1 MAIEAAFYRYNSN
14 NYHDNDYW
22 DLHAR
27 AVLSPNP
34 CWMPHY
40 ISTFLG
46 MSSHT
51 VRAEPSCRVR
61 VLLAFISL
69 EHCIHTY
76 YMYTGISYHI
86 APYRLLLLFLMGF
99 SLLCVCVELLV
110 RLFSPFEKRQA
121 WHEAWLPVCLW
132 LDRYGCVS
140 NRNAAHY
147 SYNHNEQRKKHTP
160 FHAGFYF
167 CWVVL
172 FVAAETMAMA
182 AATAIVAWH
191 KACSHFHNKDVWY
204 LVDRNKSPA
213 KHQANKPH
221 TIINTIAFALPLQE
235 CLCVCVGA
243 AVSFIFCFS
252 WFSTKFMNIWFGRCC
267 AMIDAKTK
275 NVHGNKSVGNPK

>member
-1 MAIEAAFYRYNSN
+1 
-14 NYHDNDYW
+14 
-22 DLHAR
+22 
-27 AVLSPNP
+27 
-34 CWMPHY
+34 
-40 ISTFLG
+40 
-46 MSSHT
+46 
-51 VRAEPSCRVR
+51 
-61 VLLAFISL
+61 
-69 EHCIHTY
+69 
-76 YMYTGISYHI
+76 
-86 APYRLLLLFLMGF
+86 MGF

-182 AATAIVAWH
+182 AAAEIVAWH

-235 CLCVCVGA
+235 CLYSCGVVLVRPFGLFF
-243 AVSFIFCFS
+243 VSPDFPPSS
-252 WFSTKFMNIWFGRCC
+252 WIYDLDVVVLWLTPKRKTYMETK
-267 AMIDAKTK
+267 A
-275 NVHGNKSVGNPK
+275 

>member
-51 VRAEPSCRVR
+51 VWAEPSCRVR

-99 SLLCVCVELLV
+99 SLLYALNCLCDFFRHLKSGKLDTKLDCQCVYDWIDTD
-110 RLFSPFEKRQA
+110 A
-121 WHEAWLPVCLW
+121 CLTEM
-132 LDRYGCVS
+132 L
-140 NRNAAHY
+140 
-147 SYNHNEQRKKHTP
+147 
-160 FHAGFYF
+160 
-167 CWVVL
+167 
-172 FVAAETMAMA
+172 
-182 AATAIVAWH
+182 
-191 KACSHFHNKDVWY
+191 
-204 LVDRNKSPA
+204 
-213 KHQANKPH
+213 H
-221 TIINTIAFALPLQE
+221 TIHTTTMSREKSTHHFMLA
-235 CLCVCVGA
+235 
-243 AVSFIFCFS
+243 FIF
-252 WFSTKFMNIWFGRCC
+252 
-267 AMIDAKTK
+267 
-275 NVHGNKSVGNPK
+275 VGLYFLWPQKQWQWQQQQK